1 MKLSL
6 KKLTKTEIN
15 RLMSHRT
22 KDLPKLSGLAHLIR
36 ELRYHEFSRQSI
48 GIILVSVFCFE
59 TSPDLIFPYA
69 SHFAISL
76 ILIGLS
82 LRMYASGFVLKNKEL
97 STTGPYAFMRHP
109 LYTGNIMIL
118 IGLCLINGFF
128 WSFVI
133 AFIFFWFYY
142 PTAIEYED
150 RKLKSLFPDTWEE
163 WASMTPALIPK
174 MDLKGTIKGKI
185 FSQLDLRSWSLKKSL
200 VTNYE
205 PVIVI
210 YVIAWLIVISNRG

>member
-1 MKLSL
+1 MS
-6 KKLTKTEIN
+6 N
-15 RLMSHRT
+15 RT
-22 KDLPKLSGLAHLIR
+22 NDLPKLSGIKHLIR
-36 ELRYHEFSRQSI
+36 EMRYHEFSRQSI

-59 TSPDLIFPYA
+59 TSSNSIIPYA
-69 SHFAISL
+69 SNFAISL
-76 ILIGLS
+76 ILLGLAT
-82 LRMYASGFVLKNKEL
+82 RMYASGFVLKNKEL
-97 STTGPYAFMRHP
+97 STTGPYAFVRHP

-128 WSFVI
+128 WSFVT
-133 AFIFFWFYY
+133 AFIFLWFYY

-163 WASMTPALIPK
+163 WASITPALMPK
-174 MDLKGTIKGKI
+174 MNLKDTINGKI

-210 YVIAWLIVISNRG
+210 YVMAWLIVIGNRG

>member
-1 MKLSL
+1 MS
-6 KKLTKTEIN
+6 N
-15 RLMSHRT
+15 RT
-22 KDLPKLSGLAHLIR
+22 NDLPKLSGIKYLIR
-36 ELRYHEFSRQSI
+36 EMRYHEFSRQSI

-59 TSPDLIFPYA
+59 TSPNSIIPYA
-69 SHFAISL
+69 SNFAISL
-76 ILIGLS
+76 ILLGLAN
-82 LRMYASGFVLKNKEL
+82 RMYASGFVLKNKEL

-109 LYTGNIMIL
+109 LYTGNIIIL

-128 WSFVI
+128 WSFI
-133 AFIFFWFYY
+133 TAFIFLWFYY

-174 MDLKGTIKGKI
+174 MDLKGTMNGKI
-185 FSQLDLRSWSLKKSL
+185 FSKLDLRSWSLKKSL

-205 PVIVI
+205 PVIVV
-210 YVIAWLIVISNRG
+210 YVLIWIFIVLQR

>member
-1 MKLSL
+1 
-6 KKLTKTEIN
+6 
-15 RLMSHRT
+15 MSHRT
-22 KDLPKLSGLAHLIR
+22 KDLPELSGIPHLIR

-69 SHFAISL
+69 SNLAISL
-76 ILIGLS
+76 ILLGLAT
-82 LRMYASGFVLKNKEL
+82 RMFASGFVLKNKEL

-133 AFIFFWFYY
+133 AFIFLWFYY
-142 PTAIEYED
+142 PAAIEYED

-163 WASMTPALIPK
+163 WASITPALIPK
-174 MDLKGTIKGKI
+174 MNLKDTINGKI

-210 YVIAWLIVISNRG
+210 YVMAWLIVISNRG